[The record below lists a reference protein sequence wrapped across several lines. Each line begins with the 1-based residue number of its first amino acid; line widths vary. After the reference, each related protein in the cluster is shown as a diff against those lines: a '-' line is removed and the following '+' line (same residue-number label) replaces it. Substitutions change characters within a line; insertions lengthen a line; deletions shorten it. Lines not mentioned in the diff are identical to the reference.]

1 MLQVCV
7 ILSKAIH
14 CGLDLPAIAYL
25 ITVPASLDV
34 QVGDIQSHSVVLSW
48 QPLEGKNDTGGSPII
63 SYDITYWCSEDE
75 Q

>member
-1 MLQVCV
+1 VN
-7 ILSKAIH
+7 
-14 CGLDLPAIAYL
+14 LPAITYSIA
-25 ITVPASLDV
+25 VPVALDV
-34 QVGDIQSHSVVLSW
+34 RVGDIQSHSVVLSW